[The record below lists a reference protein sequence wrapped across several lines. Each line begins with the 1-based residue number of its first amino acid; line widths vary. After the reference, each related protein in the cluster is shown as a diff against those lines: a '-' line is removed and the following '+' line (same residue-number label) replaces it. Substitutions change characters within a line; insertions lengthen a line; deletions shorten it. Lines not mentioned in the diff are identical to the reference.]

1 MLLGLAAGC
10 ADVSGPA
17 TDMTR
22 TPAVVT
28 WMEWPAEIAF
38 PGNTSPAVRLIGF
51 RSGCGVFRIDVTV
64 SAYNLVALQP
74 YEEIAAGSPCPLYDI
89 IGIYDTL
96 LALPALPAAT
106 PRTPFLLTAPTWDF
120 FGGVTDRLFGDF
132 TLVAQVGD
140 TTLRVGGRAELVADS
155 AGCSWAYAQWSYQP
169 GRVMVLDTAIAL
181 GAPRRFAF
189 VRGALLPHSPPRCG
203 QSLALRV
210 DGALI
215 EYPWHQS
222 HHPSANQARRR
233 AQRNSSHSA
242 PVRSRAVK

>member
-1 MLLGLAAGC
+1 MRAYGRVAARSALLVLAAGC

-17 TDMTR
+17 DLVR
-22 TPAVVT
+22 DPAVVA

-38 PGNTSPAVRLIGF
+38 PGTSPSVRLIGF
-51 RSGCGVFRIDVTV
+51 RSGCGSFRIAVTV
-64 SAYNLVALQP
+64 TAYNLVELDP
-74 YEEIAAGSPCPLYDI
+74 YEERAANAICPLYDF

-96 LALPALPAAT
+96 LALPALPATT
-106 PRTPFLLTAPTWDF
+106 PRTPFLLSAPTWDA
-120 FGGVTDRLFGDF
+120 FGGVVDRLFGDF
-132 TLVAQVGD
+132 ALVAQVGD
-140 TTLRVGGRAELVADS
+140 TALRVGGRAELVADS

-169 GRVMVLDTAIAL
+169 GRVMVLDTTIVL

-215 EYPWHQS
+215 EYP
-222 HHPSANQARRR
+222 
-233 AQRNSSHSA
+233 
-242 PVRSRAVK
+242 

>member
-1 MLLGLAAGC
+1 MRAYGRAAAGVLLVLAAGC

-17 TDMTR
+17 DTTR
-22 TPAVVT
+22 TPAMVT

-38 PGNTSPAVRLIGF
+38 PGTRPAVRLIGF

-64 SAYNLVALQP
+64 SAYNLVTLQP

-96 LALPALPAAT
+96 LALPALPATT
-106 PRTPFLLTAPTWDF
+106 PRTPFLLSAPTWDS
-120 FGGVTDRLFGDF
+120 FGGVADRLFGDF

-155 AGCSWAYAQWSYQP
+155 VGCSWAYAQTTYLA
-169 GRVMVLDTAIAL
+169 GRVMALDTTIVL

-189 VRGALLPHSPPRCG
+189 LRGALLPRTPPRCG

-210 DGALI
+210 DAALI
-215 EYPWHQS
+215 EYP
-222 HHPSANQARRR
+222 
-233 AQRNSSHSA
+233 
-242 PVRSRAVK
+242 